1 MVVPIL
7 CQDTVRVTFRVVELP
22 GFHRPQKGGKADTAK
37 KQGNGNEDAKDFH
50 GHFNLRAFSETVMDD
65 SDMASAAASGV
76 ASPTS
81 ASGTA
86 TTL

>member
-7 CQDTVRVTFRVVELP
+7 CQDTVRVTFGVVELP
-22 GFHRPQKGGKADTAK
+22 GFHRPQKGGKADAAK
-37 KQGNGNEDAKDFH
+37 KQRDGNEDAKDFH
-50 GHFNLRAFSETVMDD
+50 RYFNRNAFSETVMDD
-65 SDMASAAASGV
+65 SDMANAAASGV